1 MARGARPSP
10 PPRSRAS
17 RSRTS
22 RARAPR
28 SRTAR
33 TLLRLAVPVALAAG
47 AVSVPAGPAQ
57 AADAAGAPGVSSH
70 FGLARKDC
78 VGTARNRTS
87 KVWFT
92 VAGGVLSDVYYPTVD
107 NTEVETLQLVVT
119 DGRTFTDLQ
128 TRDMTYTVAALDR
141 SGMAC
146 RVTSTA
152 RSGRYRVVTD
162 YFTDPGRN
170 SVVLRSRLQPLRGRL
185 GDLQVYARFDPT
197 VNGNGGGGPQNAGAD
212 DADVD
217 RSTGSPVP
225 VAADPVTATI
235 AANRDYATPVVAAL
249 RADRPFGVVTSGYA
263 GTASDGLTQLDADRR
278 ISTPTDSAPRGNV
291 VQTAQVRPDR
301 DGRFTLAL
309 GFGTSRAEAVAT
321 AGRTA
326 AADPGDLLER
336 YLAGW
341 ERYDAG
347 LNPPPTTGLPA
358 GRRAALAAS
367 YWLSANVLKAS
378 EDKTFPGAI
387 VAGLASPWGQAVS
400 AGRNDLTYFGSYR
413 EVFARDLYET
423 FTGLLATG
431 DRATARDTVRFLFER
446 QQLPDG
452 SMPRNSLV
460 NGRTAPDSF
469 GIQLDEVAYPILMA
483 RLVGITD
490 PVFYRDHLKRAA
502 DYLVGRG
509 PVFGNERWEEQSGFS
524 PSTIAAEIAGL
535 TAAGTIAE
543 QNGDL
548 AGARIY
554 RATAD
559 HFQRNVKGW
568 TVTTSPTA
576 PYGAPY
582 FLRLSKTGDPNRG
595 DTYNLGNGGPTRDQ
609 RSVID
614 AGFLE
619 LTRLGI
625 LPPDDADVLRSLGVV
640 DRVIARET
648 ASGTGFYRYGTATG
662 PEDAGTED
670 GYGDC
675 FPGDATGCTLAGKP
689 WAGDCVPNT
698 PDGQNSGSGHVW
710 PVLSAERAE
719 HAVASGAGA
728 PAARAAAGRL
738 LDGMARTGS
747 GVGLIPEQAWENPD
761 LAASPFGTPP
771 ECASIG
777 FRNGKAAGSASPLTW
792 SAASYARLAATIR
805 AGRPVDLPPDTV
817 ARYLART
824 QAGTTVTLSSP
835 GDSTEVGASTTV
847 SGTTAPGALVDV
859 TAVNQEVDN
868 GDATRASTVAGADG
882 SFSVDVAVL
891 PGTAAVVAAATAP
904 DGTTGFARRTV
915 VRDVPPG
922 TLLFE
927 ATDPDGDDH
936 GPGTYAYPTSDNFK
950 PGAYDLQAFQVFDS
964 GPDTVTFRVRTRDL
978 TPTFGSPLGAQLVD
992 VYVAVPG
999 GGPTSTAA
1007 SFPQR
1012 SYTIEAGSA
1021 WNRLI
1026 EVQGFGQRF
1035 VDAGGATLG
1044 SVTIGANAIT
1054 RYISF
1059 TVSKAA
1065 LGGTPGTGWGFAV
1078 VLTGQDGFSADQAR
1092 GFQPTAQEFQFG
1104 VCTEAAVAAANPICA
1119 VPAGTVPKAMDV
1131 VTPAGVDQAA
1141 ELDPTAPPVTIAGVR
1156 VP

>member
-1 MARGARPSP
+1 MAPAVRPPS
-10 PPRSRAS
+10 
-17 RSRTS
+17 TS
-22 RARAPR
+22 RRR
-28 SRTAR
+28 
-33 TLLRLAVPVALAAG
+33 LLRPLLAAALAVGVTPLPAAQAG
-47 AVSVPAGPAQ
+47 AAT
-57 AADAAGAPGVSSH
+57 AAGAPGAVSH

-128 TRDMTYTVAALDR
+128 TRDMTYTVAPLDR

-162 YFTDPGRN
+162 YFTDPARD
-170 SVVLRSRLQPLRGRL
+170 SVVMRSRLQVLRGRSS
-185 GDLQVYARFDPT
+185 DLAVYVRFDPT
-197 VNGNGGGGPQNAGAD
+197 VNGNGGGGAENAGAD

-263 GTASDGLTQLDADRR
+263 GTPSDGLVQLDTDRR
-278 ISTPTDSAPRGNV
+278 ISAPADSAPDGNV
-291 VQTAQVRPDR
+291 VQTAQLRPDR

-309 GFGTSRAEAVAT
+309 GFGSTQAQAVGT
-321 AGRTA
+321 AGRSA
-326 AADPGDLLER
+326 AADPGRTLER
-336 YLAGW
+336 YLDGW
-341 ERYDAG
+341 RRYDAG
-347 LNPPPTTGLPA
+347 LNPPPTAGLPA
-358 GRRAALAAS
+358 GRRAALEAS

-378 EDKTFPGAI
+378 EDKTFPGAV

-400 AGRNDLTYFGSYR
+400 AGRSDLTYFGSYR

-469 GIQLDEVAYPILMA
+469 GVQLDEVAYPILMA
-483 RLVGITD
+483 RLVGLTD
-490 PVFYRDHLKRAA
+490 PAFYRDHLKRAA

-509 PVFGNERWEEQSGFS
+509 PAFGSERWEEQSGFS
-524 PSTIAAEIAGL
+524 PSTIAAQIAGL
-535 TAAGTIAE
+535 VAAGAVAE

-548 AGARIY
+548 ASARIY

-559 HFQRNVKGW
+559 HFQRNIKGW
-568 TVTTSPTA
+568 TVTTATDA

-582 FLRLSKTGDPNRG
+582 FVRLSKSGDPN
-595 DTYNLGNGGPTRDQ
+595 TAESYNLGNGGPTRDQ
-609 RSVID
+609 RAVID

-625 LPPDDADVLRSLGVV
+625 LPATDPDVLRSLDVV
-640 DRVIARET
+640 DRVIARDT
-648 ASGTGFYRYGTATG
+648 ASGTGYYRYGTATG

-675 FPGDATGCTLAGKP
+675 FPGDATGCTVAGKP
-689 WAGDCVPNT
+689 WAGACP
-698 PDGQNSGSGHVW
+698 PDGQNSGSGHLW

-719 HAVASGAGA
+719 HTLATGGGA
-728 PAARAAAGRL
+728 PSARAAAGRL

-747 GVGLIPEQAWENPD
+747 GIGLIPEQAWENPD

-777 FRNGKAAGSASPLTW
+777 FENGRAAGSASPLTW
-792 SAASYARLAATIR
+792 SAASFTRLAATIR
-805 AGRPVDLPPDTV
+805 AGRPVDLPSDTV
-817 ARYLART
+817 ARYLRRT
-824 QAGTTVTLSSP
+824 QAGTTVTLTAPPDSSV
-835 GDSTEVGASTTV
+835 VGASTTV
-847 SGTTAPGALVDV
+847 SGSTAPGARVDV
-859 TAVNQEVDN
+859 TAVNQEVDD
-868 GDATRASTVAGADG
+868 GGATRAGTVAGADG
-882 SFSVDVAVL
+882 SFSVEVAVL
-891 PGTAAVVAAATAP
+891 PGTAAVVATATAP
-904 DGTTGFARRTV
+904 DGATGFARRTV

-927 ATDPDGDDH
+927 ATDPDGDDD

-950 PGAYDLQAFQVFDS
+950 AGAYDLQAFQVFDS

-1012 SYTIEAGSA
+1012 NYTIEAGSA

-1035 VDAGGATLG
+1035 VDAGGSTVG
-1044 SVTIGANAIT
+1044 SVTVGANAVT

-1059 TVSKAA
+1059 SVSKAA

-1078 VLTGQDGFSADQAR
+1078 VLTGQDGFSPDQAR
-1092 GFQPTAQEFQFG
+1092 GFQPVAQDFQFG
-1104 VCTEAAVAAANPICA
+1104 LCTAAAVAAGNPICA
-1119 VPAGTVPKAMDV
+1119 LDPGTVPKALDV
-1131 VTPAGVDQAA
+1131 VTPAGVSQAA